1 MPASTEPSAAHP
13 PRRVLLVDVDRGL
26 VELIEAWLV
35 DEGFAVAQAASCM
48 VQASDPVG
56 RVDLAILEVP
66 FPRQGG
72 VDCARRIGSRF
83 PGVPILALSST
94 FFAGVESDGPVAR
107 ALGVDRVLAK
117 PLSRDSL
124 MRAVHRLLPPT
135 DVNPGPLDAPRGD
148 RATGV

>member
-1 MPASTEPSAAHP
+1 MPASTEAAAAHP
-13 PRRVLLVDVDRGL
+13 PRRVLLVDVDCGL
-26 VELIEAWLV
+26 IELVEAWLAA
-35 DEGFAVAQAASCM
+35 EGFAVAQAGSCM
-48 VQASDPVG
+48 AQASDPVG
-56 RVDLAILEVP
+56 RVDLVILEVP

-107 ALGVDRVLAK
+107 ALGVHGVLAK
-117 PLSRDSL
+117 PLSRDWL

-135 DVNPGPLDAPRGD
+135 DVHPGPLDAPRGD